1 MNKEVTTKVPRH
13 GGKKWLAFIRYA
25 LNPDAFEA
33 PEMDEKDWVLLYRFS
48 YRHAILGI
56 VFEGV
61 RRLGEGG
68 NIPHR
73 VLKDWLVNAV
83 KIEKKNVIVNHV
95 AAKMYR
101 QLTGDGLRC
110 CVLKGQGNN
119 LMYPNMFCRTP
130 GDVDVW
136 LTRDVEHQPD
146 VRTVIEY
153 VRNHNPKG
161 KTVYHHIDYG
171 DFEGTDVEA
180 HYRPSFMLYP
190 VHNRRLQKW
199 FKEHAEEQFANR
211 VELPR
216 DAGVIAIPTP
226 EFNAVYQ
233 LAHIYSHLLND
244 GIGLRQIIDYYYVM
258 LSIKDKEGL
267 EDTLRYLG
275 LEKIAGAVMWVLHTM
290 LGMEQ
295 RYLIVAMDEQ
305 RGRLLAQEMMTG
317 GNFGHKVPLKKS
329 DVVGEKPL
337 WRLQIRKNILRLQR
351 DMRLVRYFPSEC
363 LWEPLFRLYH
373 FFWRVA
379 MRNYG

>member
-199 FKEHAEEQFANR
+199 FKEHAEEQFSNR

-305 RGRLLAQEMMTG
+305 SRMLSGRSLCGAFKSGRISCACRGICDWCVTSRRSVFGNRYSVSIISSG
-317 GNFGHKVPLKKS
+317 GWLCVTMDN
-329 DVVGEKPL
+329 
-337 WRLQIRKNILRLQR
+337 
-351 DMRLVRYFPSEC
+351 
-363 LWEPLFRLYH
+363 
-373 FFWRVA
+373 
-379 MRNYG
+379 